1 MGTRRPPLTGRV
13 VRGLLDVIIHAEAQ
27 CEDQENEEDGED
39 AMHDKAETADMR
51 RALEYLSALRYWH
64 KQKPK
69 GGE

>member
-1 MGTRRPPLTGRV
+1 
-13 VRGLLDVIIHAEAQ
+13 LDVIIHAEAQ